1 MSLSLSTSHSSFFS
15 TFASA
20 QRHIA
25 LRAAAPSRTF
35 RVPRRTLFIQTQATP
50 NPDSL
55 KFVPG
60 VPVLPTT
67 TSESMHFGS
76 FRDASNKSELAVA
89 LFRTEGVTGVF
100 LTRDFISV
108 NKTPETHWHELKP
121 MIFAVITDFFE
132 SGRPVLS
139 NDGNTSTANTAIT
152 EEDDDIVAMI
162 KELLE
167 TRVRPAVQADGG
179 DIIYRGFTDGV
190 VLLQMQGSCQG
201 CPSSAVTLKKGIER
215 MLMHWI
221 PEVQGVMAVDDDDLS
236 KINLSAFKNFEQ
248 QQQNQEEGESSS
260 TAPKATTNA

>member
-1 MSLSLSTSHSSFFS
+1 
-15 TFASA
+15 
-20 QRHIA
+20 
-25 LRAAAPSRTF
+25 
-35 RVPRRTLFIQTQATP
+35 
-50 NPDSL
+50 
-55 KFVPG
+55 VPG

-139 NDGNTSTANTAIT
+139 SDGNTSTANTAIT
-152 EEDDDIVAMI
+152 DEDDDIVAMI

-201 CPSSAVTLKKGIER
+201 CPSSAVTLKKGMSACSCIGFPRCRASWQSMTTIYPKSISRHSKTLNSNNKIKKKESRPQRRQKQQPTLEKRIEI
-215 MLMHWI
+215 LFHFI
-221 PEVQGVMAVDDDDLS
+221 YSYE
-236 KINLSAFKNFEQ
+236 
-248 QQQNQEEGESSS
+248 
-260 TAPKATTNA
+260 